1 MRTQGSYAVDGEGGI
16 EQKVKSSFQDTVVLH
31 PDTERC
37 PLRKVKHPSRAS
49 SQIWL
54 NRRLSIL
61 PLKISD
67 NLCAYYFLTTCAEV
81 QELHVPKHKADKR

>member
-1 MRTQGSYAVDGEGGI
+1 MDGGGGI
-16 EQKVKSSFQDTVVLH
+16 EQKVKSSFQDTVVPQ

-49 SQIWL
+49 SQISS

-61 PLKISD
+61 PLTISG

-81 QELHVPKHKADKR
+81 QELHMPKHKADKR